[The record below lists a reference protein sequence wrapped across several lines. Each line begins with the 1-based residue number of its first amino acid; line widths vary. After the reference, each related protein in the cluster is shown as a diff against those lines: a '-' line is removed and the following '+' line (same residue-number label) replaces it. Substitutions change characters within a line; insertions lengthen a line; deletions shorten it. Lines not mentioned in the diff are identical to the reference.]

1 MSQLIS
7 RLAENPVAAVLLAA
21 AALLVV
27 GGIAK
32 AVAGRMGWRATR
44 GGEHR

>member
-1 MSQLIS
+1 MSHLITH
-7 RLAENPVAAVLLAA
+7 LAENPVAAVLLAA
-21 AALLVV
+21 ATLLVV

-32 AVAGRMGWRATR
+32 AVAGRRSWRATR